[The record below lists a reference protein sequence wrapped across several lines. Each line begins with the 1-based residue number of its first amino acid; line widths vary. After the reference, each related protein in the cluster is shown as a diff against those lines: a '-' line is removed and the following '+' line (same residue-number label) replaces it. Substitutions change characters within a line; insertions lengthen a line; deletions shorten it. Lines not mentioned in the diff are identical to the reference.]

1 MVFLLPALAL
11 SIRPGVGIIEAVIL
25 LAAIYFAVPLWKQC
39 AMLFGDARWIVFAFA
54 LNLVAAVVSLLRH
67 QFIWSWI
74 DNLVRQLL
82 ATLLIGL
89 IILCKPKAHWFWPR
103 LIAGTVIAACV
114 ALYQRFGL
122 NWECAQGFHMPILFG
137 DIAMLMALAALPY
150 FAGKRWSFLPWVGFM
165 AGVLSSLLSGTRGG
179 WGAVLLCL
187 APLYIY
193 RRVALNRTNLVI
205 FGFGLVLLVAAVMT
219 PRLGVSDRIEE
230 ITADIEQ
237 YEQGNSNSPSGAR
250 LEMWRGAWKLF
261 MAHPLKGVGR

>member
-1 MVFLLPALAL
+1 
-11 SIRPGVGIIEAVIL
+11 
-25 LAAIYFAVPLWKQC
+25 
-39 AMLFGDARWIVFAFA
+39 
-54 LNLVAAVVSLLRH
+54 
-67 QFIWSWI
+67 
-74 DNLVRQLL
+74 
-82 ATLLIGL
+82 
-89 IILCKPKAHWFWPR
+89 
-103 LIAGTVIAACV
+103 
-114 ALYQRFGL
+114 
-122 NWECAQGFHMPILFG
+122 MPILFG
-137 DIAMLMALAALPY
+137 DIATSMGLMALAALPY

-250 LEMWRGAWKLF
+250 LELWRGAWKLF
-261 MAHPLKGVGR
+261 MAHPLEGVGRENFNHGLKSLIVRGELNADVGIYRHAHNEFLRALATEGVIGGAALLLIYLAPLMFFLRAMRGNG